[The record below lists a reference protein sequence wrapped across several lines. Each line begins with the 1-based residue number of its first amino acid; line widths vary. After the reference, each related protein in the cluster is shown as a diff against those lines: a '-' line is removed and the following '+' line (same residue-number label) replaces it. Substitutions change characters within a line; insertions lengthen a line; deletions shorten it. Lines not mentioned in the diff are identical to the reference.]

1 MADASR
7 PEPLRASSSRAVGDQ
22 TRGARDLEPPDLVRL
37 AADLT
42 EAIRRVEHAEA
53 ILERLEE
60 RLRRHEEAHSLGGEP
75 RRSGHR
81 GLGSLFGRAS

>member
-22 TRGARDLEPPDLVRL
+22 TLGPRDLERL

-81 GLGSLFGRAS
+81 GFGSLFGRAS